1 MARNS
6 RDSVC
11 LEIVMR
17 NSSQSHAIRSTN
29 RQRTTP
35 WIANGPLLDDGLQG
49 RAMRIGELGGLPG
62 RLAVDQALGPMGVEL
77 YHPVPHDLHRD
88 PANPGRRGA
97 GCSIVDRGQ
106 GQETP
111 RLRAVLRL
119 AGNRA

>member
-35 WIANGPLLDDGLQG
+35 WMAGMGPCSMMAC
-49 RAMRIGELGGLPG
+49 RAARCASVSFEGWPGGL
-62 RLAVDQALGPMGVEL
+62 RLTRPSGPWALNFTTQSRTICTVTPPIRAAAVRVAP
-77 YHPVPHDLHRD
+77 
-88 PANPGRRGA
+88 
-97 GCSIVDRGQ
+97 S
-106 GQETP
+106 
-111 RLRAVLRL
+111 
-119 AGNRA
+119 